1 LRAEVIEPLL
11 AKHHG
16 RIVKLMG
23 DGAIVEFSSVV
34 DAVTCAV
41 AAQKETAAA
50 QAGSPRERRIVFR
63 MGINLGD
70 VVVDGADLLGD
81 GVNVA
86 ARLEQ
91 LCEPGGILISGTAY
105 DHLQGKI
112 GLALDYRGE
121 QRVKNIARPVRT
133 YSVRLDGSRRH
144 WLLDARR
151 LRRWRLPAAALVLL
165 LSGVAI
171 WLHQRPAETAVVE
184 RMALPLPD
192 KPSIAVLP
200 FDNLSAN
207 PEQEYFVDGMT
218 EDLITDLSKL
228 SGIFVIARNSSWTYK
243 GKPIKVQQ
251 VAEDL
256 GVRYVLEGSVQRQGD
271 HVRINAQLID
281 AVGGQHLWAERYDG
295 TMNDVFALQDKV
307 IR

>member
-1 LRAEVIEPLL
+1 
-11 AKHHG
+11 
-16 RIVKLMG
+16 MG
-23 DGAIVEFSSVV
+23 DGAIAEFSSVV

-41 AAQKETAAA
+41 AAQKEIAAV
-50 QAGSPRERRIVFR
+50 QAGGPRERRIVFR
-63 MGINLGD
+63 MGINVGD

-91 LCEPGGILISGTAY
+91 LCEPGGILVSGTAY

-112 GLALDYRGE
+112 GLVLDYRGE
-121 QRVKNIARPVRT
+121 QQVKNIARPVRT

-151 LRRWRLPAAALVLL
+151 LRRWRLPAAVAVLGLLV
-165 LSGVAI
+165 GGIAI
-171 WLHQRPAETAVVE
+171 WVRQPPPVETASIDP
-184 RMALPLPD
+184 MALPLPD

-200 FDNLSAN
+200 FDNLSAD
-207 PEQEYFVDGMT
+207 PQQAYFADGMT
-218 EDLITDLSKL
+218 EDLITDLAKL
-228 SGIFVIARNSSWTYK
+228 SGIFVIARNSSWAYK
-243 GKPIKVQQ
+243 GKPTKVQQ

-271 HVRINAQLID
+271 R
-281 AVGGQHLWAERYDG
+281 
-295 TMNDVFALQDKV
+295 
-307 IR
+307 